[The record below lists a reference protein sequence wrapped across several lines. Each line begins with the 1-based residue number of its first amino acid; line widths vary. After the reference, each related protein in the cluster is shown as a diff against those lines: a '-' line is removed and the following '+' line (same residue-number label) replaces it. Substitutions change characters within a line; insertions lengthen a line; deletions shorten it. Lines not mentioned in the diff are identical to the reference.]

1 MKDKR
6 ILAMF
11 IVSVVTLVTSLA
23 VTFGVRLTWADP
35 VEATGIEKYE
45 YVFAS
50 ETGVNNSLIS
60 EGTTQKGKTSLS
72 LKNSVV
78 FQPSTSIN
86 WSEEPVWFDGT
97 SYADQVW
104 YADESISSSI
114 KVIPLRV
121 YNDNNKTTQFKLSVL
136 FDNTTMLGKYT
147 KVQIIDFKSNTTI
160 ETTTRSFEI
169 TANTSRD
176 FAVIVYANDS
186 ANLGEKTIDWGT
198 EYETI
203 NVKIDDITIS

>member
-23 VTFGVRLTWADP
+23 VTFGVRSTWADP

-45 YVFAS
+45 YVFSA

-60 EGTTQKGKTSLS
+60 EGTNTKGKTSLS
-72 LKNSVV
+72 LKNSIV

-97 SYADQVW
+97 TYSDTVW

-121 YNDNNKTTQFKLSVL
+121 YNENNKTKQFKLSVL
-136 FDNTTMLGKYT
+136 FDNSTILGRYT
-147 KVQIIDFKSNTTI
+147 KVQIIDFKTNATVES
-160 ETTTRSFEI
+160 TTRAFEI
-169 TANTSRD
+169 AANTSRD

-186 ANLGEKTIDWGT
+186 ANLGSKTIEWGT
-198 EYETI
+198 DFETI
-203 NVKIDDITIS
+203 NVQIEDTTIS